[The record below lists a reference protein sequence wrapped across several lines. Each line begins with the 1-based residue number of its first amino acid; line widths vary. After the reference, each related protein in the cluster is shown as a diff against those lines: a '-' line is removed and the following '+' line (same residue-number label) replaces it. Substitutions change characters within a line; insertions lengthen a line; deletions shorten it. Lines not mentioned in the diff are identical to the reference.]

1 MDLNKKHIFNKVYNM
16 NYFAYGSNMDR
27 KRMEKRGVTIF
38 SMQRAR
44 LEGFR
49 LVFNK
54 ISSGSSNEGYANIVK
69 DPDGAVE
76 GILYEINDSDISK
89 LDKYEGYPE
98 HYRKIKVTVMLDN
111 GQAVSAVT
119 YVANPD
125 KIRDGLKPSKEY
137 LNHLLAAKDFFSP
150 EYYKKLKATETI
162 D

>member
-1 MDLNKKHIFNKVYNM
+1 M
-16 NYFAYGSNMDR
+16 NYFAHGSNTDR

-38 SMQRAR
+38 SMQKAR
-44 LEGFR
+44 LEGFK

-54 ISSGSSNEGYANIVK
+54 ISSGSSNQGYANIVK

-76 GILYEINDSDISK
+76 GILYEINDSDSDISK

-98 HYRKIKVTVMLDN
+98 HYRRIKVTVMLDN

-119 YVANPD
+119 YVANLD

-150 EYYKKLKATETI
+150 EYYEKLKATETI

>member
-1 MDLNKKHIFNKVYNM
+1 M
-16 NYFAYGSNMDR
+16 NYFAYGSNMDK

-49 LVFNK
+49 LAFNK
-54 ISSGSSNEGYANIVK
+54 VASRRENEGYANIVE
-69 DPDGAVE
+69 DPEGVVE
-76 GILYEINDSDISK
+76 GVLYEIKDSDIK
-89 LDKYEGYPE
+89 ELDFYEGCPC
-98 HYRKIKVTVMLDN
+98 HYLRIKVTVKLDN
-111 GQAVSAVT
+111 GQEVTAVT

-137 LNHLLAAKDFFSP
+137 LNHLLAGKDYLSP
-150 EYYKKLKATETI
+150 EYFERLKATETI